1 MKSVVIVGAGLAGVR
16 CSETLR
22 AEGFDGR
29 IVLVGEESHPPYE
42 RPALSKEF
50 LAGMRD
56 DISLRPP
63 SRYEDLGI
71 ELVLGARVESVR
83 AGVAYANGGAWKF
96 DGLVLATGAT
106 PRYLPGPRPSQV
118 RHLRTLDDALSLR
131 EQLQPGRRLVV
142 VGSGFVGA
150 EVATT
155 AARIGVDVTVIEAAK
170 SPLGGLLGDEVGS
183 VLTAAYRRLG
193 IELRLGASVERVEPR
208 FVLLDDGTCLAHDVV
223 LVAIG
228 VDPSLDLPADDAIV
242 AGDATGSGHWT
253 AAADQG
259 TAAARRLLGLPIE
272 APRPPFVWS
281 DQLGLRLQLVGR
293 TRMAAGVELD
303 GDESA
308 FVARYIDAQGS
319 MLGAV
324 AANRPADTAALRLE
338 LAALASVA

>member
-16 CSETLR
+16 CAETLR

-29 IVLVGEESHPPYE
+29 IVLVGEESHRPYE

-50 LAGMRD
+50 LADMRD

-63 SRYEDLGI
+63 SRYDDLGI

-83 AGVAYANGGAWKF
+83 AGVAYADAGTWRF

-106 PRYLPGPRPSQV
+106 PRHLPGPRPSQV

-131 EQLQPGRRLVV
+131 ERLQPGRRLVV

-155 AARIGVDVTVIEAAK
+155 AARIGVDVTVVEAAK

-183 VLTAAYRRLG
+183 VLAAAYRRLG

-208 FVLLDDGTCLAHDVV
+208 FVLLDDGTSLAHDVV

-228 VDPSLDLPADDAIV
+228 VEPSVDLPADDAIAV
-242 AGDATGSGHWT
+242 TWATAPGSHRW
-253 AAADQG
+253 
-259 TAAARRLLGLPIE
+259 
-272 APRPPFVWS
+272 
-281 DQLGLRLQLVGR
+281 
-293 TRMAAGVELD
+293 
-303 GDESA
+303 
-308 FVARYIDAQGS
+308 
-319 MLGAV
+319 
-324 AANRPADTAALRLE
+324 
-338 LAALASVA
+338 

>member
-1 MKSVVIVGAGLAGVR
+1 
-16 CSETLR
+16 
-22 AEGFDGR
+22 
-29 IVLVGEESHPPYE
+29 
-42 RPALSKEF
+42 
-50 LAGMRD
+50 MRD
-56 DISLRPP
+56 EIALRLP

-71 ELVLGARVESVR
+71 ELVLGARVEGVR
-83 AGVAYANGGAWKF
+83 AGVAYADAGTWGF
-96 DGLVLATGAT
+96 DRLVLATGAR
-106 PRYLPGPRPSQV
+106 PRHLPGPRPSNV

-131 EQLQPGRRLVV
+131 ERLQPGRRLVV

-155 AARIGVDVTVIEAAK
+155 AARIGVDVTVVEAAK
-170 SPLGGLLGDEVGS
+170 SPLGGVLGVEVGS
-183 VLTAAYRRLG
+183 LLAAAYRRLG

-228 VDPSLDLPADDAIV
+228 VDPSLDFPADDAIV
-242 AGDATGSGHWT
+242 AGDATGGGHWT
-253 AAADQG
+253 TAADQG
-259 TAAARRLLGLPIE
+259 IAAARRLLGLPIE

-303 GDESA
+303 GDEAS

-319 MLGAV
+319 MVGAV
-324 AANRPADTAALRLE
+324 AANRPADTAALRRE
-338 LAALASVA
+338 LAALASAA

>member
-1 MKSVVIVGAGLAGVR
+1 MKSAVIVGAGLAGVR
-16 CSETLR
+16 CAETLR

-29 IVLVGEESHPPYE
+29 IVLVGEEPHPPYE

-50 LAGMRD
+50 LAGTRD
-56 DISLRPP
+56 EIALRPP
-63 SRYEDLGI
+63 SRYDDLGI
-71 ELVLGARVESVR
+71 ELVLGARVEGVR
-83 AGVAYANGGAWKF
+83 DGVAYAEGGAWGF
-96 DGLVLATGAT
+96 DGLVLATGAR
-106 PRYLPGPRPSQV
+106 PRHLPGPRPSQV
-118 RHLRTLDDALSLR
+118 CHLRTLDDALSLR
-131 EQLQPGRRLVV
+131 ERLQPGRRLVV

-155 AARIGVDVTVIEAAK
+155 AARIGVDVTVVEAAK

-183 VLTAAYRRLG
+183 VLAAAYRRLG
-193 IELRLGASVERVEPR
+193 IGLRLGASVERVEPR
-208 FVLLDDGTCLAHDVV
+208 FVRLDDGTCLAHDVV

-228 VDPSLDLPADDAIV
+228 VDPSLDILADDAIL

-303 GDESA
+303 GDESS
-308 FVARYIDAQGS
+308 FVARYVDAQGS

>member
-1 MKSVVIVGAGLAGVR
+1 VKSVVIVGAGLAGVR
-16 CSETLR
+16 CAETLR

-29 IVLVGEESHPPYE
+29 IVLVGEEPHPPYE

-63 SRYEDLGI
+63 SRYDDLGI
-71 ELVLGARVESVR
+71 ELVLGARVERVR
-83 AGVAYANGGAWKF
+83 AGVAYADAGTWRF

-106 PRYLPGPRPSQV
+106 PRHLPGARPSQV

-131 EQLQPGRRLVV
+131 ERLQPGRRLVV

-155 AARIGVDVTVIEAAK
+155 AAQIGVDVTVVEAAK

-183 VLTAAYRRLG
+183 VLAAAYRRLG
-193 IELRLGASVERVEPR
+193 IELRLGASVERVKPR
-208 FVLLDDGTCLAHDVV
+208 FVLLHDGTCLAHDVV

-228 VDPSLDLPADDAIV
+228 VDPSLDLAADDAIV

-259 TAAARRLLGLPIE
+259 IAAARRLLGLPIE

-303 GDESA
+303 GDESS

>member
-1 MKSVVIVGAGLAGVR
+1 VKSVVIVGAGLAGVR

-63 SRYEDLGI
+63 SRYGDLGI

-208 FVLLDDGTCLAHDVV
+208 FVLLDDGTRLAHDVV

>member
-1 MKSVVIVGAGLAGVR
+1 VKSVVIVGAGLAGVR

-208 FVLLDDGTCLAHDVV
+208 FVLLDDGTRLAHDVV

>member
-1 MKSVVIVGAGLAGVR
+1 
-16 CSETLR
+16 
-22 AEGFDGR
+22 
-29 IVLVGEESHPPYE
+29 
-42 RPALSKEF
+42 
-50 LAGMRD
+50 
-56 DISLRPP
+56 
-63 SRYEDLGI
+63 
-71 ELVLGARVESVR
+71 
-83 AGVAYANGGAWKF
+83 
-96 DGLVLATGAT
+96 
-106 PRYLPGPRPSQV
+106 
-118 RHLRTLDDALSLR
+118 
-131 EQLQPGRRLVV
+131 VV

-150 EVATT
+150 EDATT
-155 AARIGVDVTVIEAAK
+155 AAQIGVDVTVVEAAK

-183 VLTAAYRRLG
+183 VLAAAYRRLG
-193 IELRLGASVERVEPR
+193 IELRLGASVERVKPR
-208 FVLLDDGTCLAHDVV
+208 FVLLHDGTCLAHDVV

-228 VDPSLDLPADDAIV
+228 VDPSLDLAADDAIL

-303 GDESA
+303 GDESS